1 MKHKKLLV
9 ILIIIIALIIG
20 VFGYYYFGK
29 QDKNNTLTVNEK
41 NWIEN
46 NKNRLIDLSIPS
58 DTPILSNSGDG
69 VIFDFL
75 ADLEKDTSLD
85 FNKLSY
91 TNKEKPTSDYAIKA
105 VDHKSKNDILIYR
118 DNYVLIS
125 KNRIKYTNT
134 TEINHLK
141 IGAPKDKIDLIN
153 KYLKGS
159 YEITYKPYDNTDI
172 MINDIKNGTI
182 DLAALPK
189 ISNLSAILK
198 DKNLNIVYNITEC
211 TEDYVL
217 SLGNEK
223 TLNNILN
230 KYYKKWSKENF
241 ENDFNNNLADSYF
254 TITKID
260 DQEQAKFRSK
270 RYNYGFVVNSPFDIT
285 TNNGLKGYNHSLI
298 SNFAKSTNIE
308 IDYKKY
314 SNIDALV
321 KDFGSN
327 NLDLIFDYNSNDK
340 YNMDVFKTVSVYDEK
355 ISLIT
360 NQKTEK
366 TINSVNS
373 LSNETVYTIKNSKI
387 DSYLKENGI
396 KTKTFTNINNL
407 INHLGKNDLAAID
420 SFAYDYYIRSD
431 LNNFKELC
439 TFNLDKDYTFVSRD
453 TSTNK
458 TFNEL
463 FNFYLSFE
471 DTNKIINNSYKE
483 LLNYNNN
490 SKLFKVLII
499 VFSAILVA
507 IICFITNKII
517 KRHKNPYPKLT
528 KEDKLRYIDNLTSL
542 KNRNY
547 LNDNIDVWDN
557 SKVYPQSIIIIDLNN
572 IAYIN
577 DNFGHSEGDKV
588 ITEGAGIL
596 IKNQIPNSE
605 IIRTNGNEFLI
616 FTIGQDEK
624 AIITYIRKLHKEF
637 KNISHGFGAAIGYSM
652 IYDEIKTID
661 DAVNEATIDMR
672 NNKDED
678 KMA

>member
-1 MKHKKLLV
+1 ML
-9 ILIIIIALIIG
+9 
-20 VFGYYYFGK
+20 GYYYFGK
-29 QDKNNTLTVNEK
+29 QDKANTLTVNEK

-75 ADLEKDTSLD
+75 ADLEKDTGLD
-85 FNKLSY
+85 FNKISY
-91 TNKEKPTSDYAIKA
+91 TNKEKPTSDYAIKIK
-105 VDHKSKNDILIYR
+105 DNKSKKNILIYR
-118 DNYVLIS
+118 DNYVLVS
-125 KNRIKYTNT
+125 KNKIKYTNP
-134 TEINHLK
+134 EELNHLK
-141 IGAPKDKIDLIN
+141 LGSPKDKMDIIN
-153 KYLKGS
+153 DYLKGS
-159 YEITYKPYDNTDI
+159 YEITYKPYDNLDN
-172 MINDIKNGTI
+172 MINDVKNGTI
-182 DLAALPK
+182 DLAVVPK
-189 ISNLSAILK
+189 ISNLSTLLK

-223 TLNNILN
+223 ILNNILN

-241 ENDFNNNLADSYF
+241 DNSFNKNLAESYF
-254 TITKID
+254 SIKKID

-270 RYNYGFVVNSPFDIT
+270 RYNYGFVVNSPFDVT
-285 TNNGLKGYNHSLI
+285 TNSGLKGYNHSLI
-298 SNFAKSTNIE
+298 SNFAKATNIE

-321 KDFGSN
+321 KDFSTN

-340 YNMDVFKTVSVYDEK
+340 YNMDVFNTISVYNER
-355 ISLIT
+355 IALIT
-360 NQKTEK
+360 NQNTDK

-373 LSNETVYTIKNSKI
+373 LLNETVYTINNSKI

-396 KTKTFTNINNL
+396 KTKTFSNINKL

-420 SFAYDYYIRSD
+420 YFAYDYYIRSD
-431 LNNFKELC
+431 LNKFKVIY
-439 TFNLDKDYTFVSRD
+439 TFNLDKDYTFAGRD

-463 FNFYLSFE
+463 FNFYLAFE
-471 DTNKIINNSYKE
+471 DTNKMLNDSYKE

-490 SKLFKVLII
+490 SKLFRILII
-499 VFSAILVA
+499 VFSTILIA
-507 IICFITNKII
+507 IIGFITNKII

-528 KEDKLRYIDNLTSL
+528 KEDKLRYIDNMTSL

-547 LNDNIDVWDN
+547 LNDNIDIWDN

-616 FTIGQDEK
+616 FVIGQDEK
-624 AIITYIRKLHKEF
+624 TIITYIRKLHKEF